1 MNTEFSSDQLR
12 EVFLR
17 ASQPSDARFLALA
30 CSLLLFSSVLFM
42 IWRGK
47 LKEEFTPIWMAVA
60 LALVVISFR
69 LDWLYALTR
78 MIGAWTPSSLIFFLG
93 EVFLVAI
100 CLDYAVR
107 LSQACT
113 QIKNLAQEVALIR
126 AQLEATRSSTT
137 VP

>member
-1 MNTEFSSDQLR
+1 MNADFSPGQLR
-12 EVFLR
+12 EVFLQ
-17 ASQPSDARFLALA
+17 ASQPGDARFLALT

-47 LKEEFTPIWMAVA
+47 LREEFTPIWMTVA
-60 LALVVISFR
+60 LALVIISIR

-113 QIKNLAQEVALIR
+113 QIKNLAQEVTLIR
-126 AQLEATRSSTT
+126 AQLEATQKSTT
-137 VP
+137 IP